1 MNITSYPEQE
11 LLKIAS
17 DFKKHL
23 KEKLPAMMNSS
34 SELDK
39 GFISKFKALFYE
51 VQAHSLQPE
60 TDNTVVSRYS
70 QELDAMKEKIRT
82 FFVMFRYYIQKA
94 FPYDVELCE
103 SFGYIEME
111 KVSKDYCE
119 LKSFLERTANLV
131 TERKGSLRAANCP
144 DCKFE
149 EISRISE
156 KFNEVHNELLSYI
169 EKRELRISSYQ
180 NSIKELFKLM
190 EIVHNAAS
198 KSLKDD
204 PESLR
209 HLTFPSPGY
218 IH

>member
-1 MNITSYPEQE
+1 MNITSYPQHE

-23 KEKLPAMMNSS
+23 KEKLPAIMDSS

-39 GFISKFKALFYE
+39 GFIYKFKALFYE
-51 VQAHSLQPE
+51 VQAHSMEPE
-60 TDNTVVSRYS
+60 NDNAEVCRFSL
-70 QELDAMKEKIRT
+70 ELDAMKEKIRT
-82 FFVMFRYYIQKA
+82 FFVMFRYYIQKS
-94 FPYDVELCE
+94 FPYDSELCE

-111 KVSKDYCE
+111 KVSQDYFE

-131 TERKGSLRAANCP
+131 AERRGSFKAANCP
-144 DCKFE
+144 DSKLE

-156 KFNEVHNELLSYI
+156 KFNEVHNALISYI
-169 EKRELRISSYQ
+169 EKRELRNHSYE
-180 NSIKELFKLM
+180 NSMKELFKLM

-198 KSLKDD
+198 KSLKND
-204 PESLR
+204 PESLK
-209 HLTFPSPGY
+209 HLTFPPTDY